1 LTNKRCSHKIRYD
14 AKTSVFFSFFNGP
27 EEGMTE
33 FSIKRLQE
41 ALHKQNTELKKGPG
55 YHRSHVRYRTFAR
68 VKFQGQVGKENLL
81 KNISVLG
88 CCVEC
93 TSLADMRIDSQ
104 YVLEVIPET
113 ASGIGYFD
121 LEVKAVWIQATGYS
135 GDVGFTIT
143 ASPKGKLFQRYV
155 DYLSWRDA
163 KQQQN
168 GELPPGENP

>member
-1 LTNKRCSHKIRYD
+1 
-14 AKTSVFFSFFNGP
+14 
-27 EEGMTE
+27 MTE

-41 ALHKQNTELKKGPG
+41 TLHKQNAGFEKGPE

-68 VKFQGQVGKENLL
+68 VKFRGQVGKENLL

-93 TSLADMRIDSQ
+93 TSLADIRVDSQ
-104 YVLEVIPET
+104 YTLEVIPEA

-121 LEVKAVWIQATGYS
+121 LEVKAVWVQATGYS
-135 GDVGFTIT
+135 GDVGFTII

-163 KQQQN
+163 KQRKDE
-168 GELPPGENP
+168 GVPPEKKP